1 MIERPVGDSGKPL
14 KSEKEFDKEVSE
26 IAVKLKDTQTC
37 DWKLRTTAL
46 KRIQYFAQFCA
57 ESGVLQGSSCI
68 SFAKFIDAV
77 TKLTAPL
84 GV

>member
-1 MIERPVGDSGKPL
+1 MIERQVGDSGKPL

-46 KRIQYFAQFCA
+46 KRI
-57 ESGVLQGSSCI
+57 
-68 SFAKFIDAV
+68 
-77 TKLTAPL
+77 
-84 GV
+84 